1 MASIPA
7 LQILR
12 QAAPTISVGM
22 LTADLAH
29 LGDELALLERT
40 GVQLV
45 HYDVMDGRF
54 CPMLTVGAPI
64 VAAGKTPLLKDV
76 HLMIEEPL
84 ERLPEFVSAGA
95 DIITI
100 HVESTRH
107 PHRALQT
114 LGTMTNANDPAR
126 GLVRGVALNPG
137 TPVEA
142 IDPLLPDCELVL
154 LLAVNPGWGGQS
166 FIESTAERLATARE
180 HIARSGRDI
189 ILGVDGGVK
198 RDNLTRIADMGPD
211 IIVTGSAVFDGKQPE
226 ANARTMLDALRGRSA
241 GAA

>member
-1 MASIPA
+1 MASSPA
-7 LQILR
+7 LQTLR

-22 LTADLAH
+22 LTADLAR

-40 GVQLV
+40 GVHLV

-54 CPMLTVGAPI
+54 CPMLTIGAPI
-64 VAAGKTPLLKDV
+64 VAAVQTPLLKDV

-84 ERLPEFVSAGA
+84 DRLPEFVQAGA
-95 DIITI
+95 DIVTI

-107 PHRALQT
+107 PHRALQA
-114 LGTMTNANDPAR
+114 LGGMSNANDPAR

-137 TPVEA
+137 TPIEA
-142 IDPLLPDCELVL
+142 IDPLLPECELVL
-154 LLAVNPGWGGQS
+154 LLAVNPGWSGQS
-166 FIESTAERLATARE
+166 FIRSTAERLTQARE

-189 ILGVDGGVK
+189 VLGVDGGVK
-198 RDNLTRIADMGPD
+198 RDNLAEIAAMGPD

-226 ANARTMLDALRGRSA
+226 ANARAMLETLRSRAA